1 MGGRLGPPAHMG
13 EARMTDEPADDQELA
28 LWLHVQ
34 AGEFDRAYA
43 VATRLLIMSADPVQ
57 RGRVE
62 AVLGLMMQRV
72 GLMADS
78 RDQFARAAV
87 LVEGSPPD
95 LALVLA
101 FGSLSSVLGGD
112 LDRAEREALEADR
125 LGAEHGVEIAVRQAR
140 TTLAAVHL
148 GRGQLE
154 AALALATDA
163 TAYGND
169 GVGQAEYRSTAH
181 VLLAMAL
188 AELDRMEEAHVAIA
202 RGVAIA
208 EEEGDTGQ
216 LAWYLASQAM
226 LHFIDG
232 HWAEARDEAARS
244 IEHADRTGALAAR
257 PLAWG
262 ISACMEGLRGNV
274 TTARTL
280 IEQARSHRL
289 GPGAGLGEE
298 WVALAAAASTDD
310 AGERYDA
317 LRDAWFRLRGM
328 PSLLAWKVF
337 AHPLVVLAMERGD
350 RALAEVVSARVGAA
364 AATAGTASARAT
376 AQCCAATVAGDP
388 LALLAGLD
396 LLRTVG
402 RPLPLAFGCVAAA
415 STALRTEDRVAAL
428 QEAATVFH
436 RLGATV
442 WSAEVARLLVDAAV
456 AGSPARPAA
465 PSGPWHLLSP
475 GETRAV
481 RLAIQGL
488 SNSRIAA
495 ELGTSP
501 RTVQTQLASAC
512 RKCGVSGRVQLAG
525 LFAGLS

>member
-1 MGGRLGPPAHMG
+1 MP
-13 EARMTDEPADDQELA
+13 DEPAVDQELA

-34 AGEFDRAYA
+34 AGRFDQAYA
-43 VATRLLIMSADPVQ
+43 VATRLLIMGEDPVQ

-62 AVLGLMMQRV
+62 AALGLMMQRI

-78 RDQFARAAV
+78 RDQFERAAS
-87 LVEGSPPD
+87 LVDGSPPD
-95 LALVLA
+95 RALVLA

-112 LDRAEREALEADR
+112 LDRAEREAREADR
-125 LGAEHGVEIAVRQAR
+125 LGAEHGVDIAVRQAR

-148 GRGQLE
+148 GRGDL
-154 AALALATDA
+154 AGALALATDA

-169 GVGQAEYRSTAH
+169 GVGQGEYRSTAH

-202 RGVAIA
+202 RGVAIS

-232 HWAEARDEAARS
+232 HWAEAHDEATRS

-262 ISACMEGLRGNV
+262 ITACMEGLRGNV
-274 TTARTL
+274 TTARAL
-280 IEQARSHRL
+280 IAQARSHRL

-310 AGERYDA
+310 ADERYDA

-337 AHPLVVLAMERGD
+337 AHPLVVLALQRGD

-364 AATAGTASARAT
+364 ATAAGTASARAT

-388 LALLAGLD
+388 AALAAGLD

-415 STALRTEDRVAAL
+415 QAALRSEDRAAAL
-428 QEAATVFH
+428 QEAAAVFH

-442 WSAEVARLLVDAAV
+442 WSAEVARMLVDAAV
-456 AGSPARPAA
+456 DDVSAA
-465 PSGPWHLLSP
+465 PAGPWHLLSP

-481 RLAIQGL
+481 RLAIRGL

-512 RKCGVSGRVQLAG
+512 RKCGVAGRVQLAG
-525 LFAGLS
+525 LFAEGLS

>member
-1 MGGRLGPPAHMG
+1 MAEEP
-13 EARMTDEPADDQELA
+13 EATADDRELE
-28 LWLHVQ
+28 LWMHVQ
-34 AGEFDRAYA
+34 AGDFDRAYA
-43 VATRLLIMSADPVQ
+43 VATRLLILGEDPV
-57 RGRVE
+57 RCGRVE
-62 AVLGLMMQRV
+62 AALGLMMQRS

-78 RDQFARAAV
+78 RDQFARAAA
-87 LVEGSPPD
+87 LVASSPPD
-95 LALVLA
+95 RALVLA

-112 LDRAEREALEADR
+112 LDRAEREAREADL
-125 LGAEHGVEIAVRQAR
+125 LGTAHGVEIAVRQAR

-148 GRGQLE
+148 GRGDLPT
-154 AALALATDA
+154 ALALATDA

-169 GVGQAEYRSTAH
+169 GVGQGEYRSTAH
-181 VLLAMAL
+181 VLVAMAL

-208 EEEGDTGQ
+208 QEEGDTGQ

-232 HWAEARDEAARS
+232 HWADAHDEAARS
-244 IEHADRTGALAAR
+244 IVHAERTGALAAR

-262 ISACMEGLRGNV
+262 ITACMEGLRGNV
-274 TTARTL
+274 TAARGL
-280 IEQARSHRL
+280 IAQARSHRL

-298 WVALAAAASTDD
+298 WVALACAAVAED
-310 AGERYDA
+310 AEERYDA
-317 LRDAWFRLRGM
+317 LCDAWFRLRGM

-337 AHPLVVLAMERGD
+337 AHPLVVLAMARGD
-350 RALAEVVSARVGAA
+350 RELAEVVSARVGAA
-364 AATAGTASARAT
+364 AASAGTASARAT

-388 LALLAGLD
+388 AALAAGLD
-396 LLRTVG
+396 LLRTAG

-415 STALRTEDRVAAL
+415 QAALRSEDRAAAL
-428 QEAATVFH
+428 QEAAAVFH
-436 RLGATV
+436 RLGATR

-456 AGSPARPAA
+456 EGVPVAA
-465 PSGPWHLLSP
+465 VGPWHLLSP
-475 GETRAV
+475 GECRVV
-481 RLAIQGL
+481 RLAVLGL

-512 RKCGVSGRVQLAG
+512 RKCGVAGRVQLAG
-525 LFAGLS
+525 LFAAGAR